1 MLKVH
6 FETCYNRDFGLP
18 GQVPSKGVLSRF
30 WQKLPVSKL
39 KLAQI
44 ELLMLFSCYSGK
56 IDPETLFSA
65 SHQNLQ
71 KIFPKMSQLGLATS
85 EADLAK
91 YPLFSPI
98 LGGISKL
105 QKIKLHRIGSKFI
118 CSLLGPIP
126 KAEKIFS
133 SNGAFLAK
141 ISSNRFSHTV
151 HFGWVRTFK
160 NLKNPK

>member
-1 MLKVH
+1 
-6 FETCYNRDFGLP
+6 
-18 GQVPSKGVLSRF
+18 
-30 WQKLPVSKL
+30 
-39 KLAQI
+39 
-44 ELLMLFSCYSGK
+44 
-56 IDPETLFSA
+56 
-65 SHQNLQ
+65 
-71 KIFPKMSQLGLATS
+71 MSQLGLATS

-105 QKIKLHRIGSKFI
+105 FKIELHRIGSKFI

-141 ISSNRFSHTV
+141 FGTNRILQIV

-160 NLKNPK
+160 NLKNSM